1 MGEKDLC
8 DAALEGNDFPFN
20 KRVKDELGGRDRT
33 VTDLHKGQVAEE
45 EIHGGC
51 EPFAGHDGHH
61 DEAITQ
67 HDGCVHE
74 EENHRNDLLHVPITG
89 KSQENDFSLI
99 ACRGHVLKNRTR
111 QPRVTENKEPSFN
124 N

>member
-1 MGEKDLC
+1 MENVNILPFKKIIRSNGTSITGQMK
-8 DAALEGNDFPFN
+8 ASFPS
-20 KRVKDELGGRDRT
+20 R
-33 VTDLHKGQVAEE
+33 KGQVAEE